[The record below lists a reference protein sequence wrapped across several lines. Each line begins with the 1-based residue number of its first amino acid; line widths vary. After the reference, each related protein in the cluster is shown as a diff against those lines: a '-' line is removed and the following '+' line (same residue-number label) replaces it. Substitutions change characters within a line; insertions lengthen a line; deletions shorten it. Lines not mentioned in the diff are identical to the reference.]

1 MSNFDHLV
9 DTNII
14 KDNRNNLFY
23 FDFED
28 EKMDKM
34 FECSFLSI

>member
-1 MSNFDHLV
+1 MINFDYII
-9 DTNII
+9 DTKNI

-34 FECSFLSI
+34 LECSFLSI